1 MRQPT
6 TQDPTVRPSAHP
18 AARPATSPSAGA
30 RPPAG
35 RPPVAESVPLRR
47 LVAACLVLGVLL
59 SFAWTLLQPP
69 FPDGYNAR
77 LAAIDEAGTGGALS
91 AFLFTVSQLPW
102 LVAVVGVAWLAH
114 RGSSRFAAAGGTLA
128 VLGAFGHAVFGGAM
142 LVGVLMARDAADRAV
157 MAELLE
163 SIESSPLL
171 VPFMAAG
178 LLGTVFGLLL
188 LGVALW
194 RSRVVPR
201 WVPLVLWAFLVVE
214 FVGSSLSDYA
224 TYVSGVSLLL
234 AFGALA
240 HRVWTSGPTSP
251 DVEVATTDPVPA

>member
-1 MRQPT
+1 MSQPVT
-6 TQDPTVRPSAHP
+6 HEPATRPVTSTAESSPDPT
-18 AARPATSPSAGA
+18 GA
-30 RPPAG
+30 P
-35 RPPVAESVPLRR
+35 VPLRR
-47 LVAACLVLGVLL
+47 LFAACLVLAAAGSV
-59 SFAWTLLQPP
+59 AWVALEPP
-69 FPDGYNAR
+69 FPAGYDAR
-77 LAAIDEAGTGGALS
+77 LAAIDEAGTGAALS
-91 AFLFTVSQLPW
+91 AFLFTATQLPW

-142 LVGVLMARDAADRAV
+142 IVTVLMARDVADRAV
-157 MAELLE
+157 MADLLKA
-163 SIESSPLL
+163 IEISGLL

-178 LLGTVFGLLL
+178 LLGTVVGTLL

-214 FVGSSLSDYA
+214 FVGSNLSDYA
-224 TYVSGVSLLL
+224 TYLSSLCLLL

-240 HRVWTSGPTSP
+240 HRLWTS
-251 DVEVATTDPVPA
+251 APAAGGNG